1 METPKQAALLKRYR
15 LKPHLPR
22 HVAIIMDGN
31 GRWAKKRH
39 LPRIAGH
46 RAGAHSVREIVRLS
60 GELGIEA
67 LTLYSFSTENWK
79 RPRQEVRLLMALLRQ
94 YLRNEVGELL
104 QNNVQLGTIGNTKD
118 LPPEIQKE
126 LAQAMRA
133 TAPCTG
139 LKLIL
144 ALSYSG
150 RNDLTR
156 AVKDIA
162 RKAREGRLN
171 PSAITEETLTRSLS
185 TAHLPE
191 VDFLIRTS
199 GEMRISNF
207 LLWELAY
214 SEFHVTPTLWP
225 DFRTPH
231 FIAALRD
238 FQKRQR
244 RFGGVESVVGS
255 VSTWG
260 R

>member
-1 METPKQAALLKRYR
+1 LDRSKYLKRYR

-46 RAGAHSVREIVRLS
+46 RAGALSIREIVRLS
-60 GELGIEA
+60 GELGLEA
-67 LTLYSFSTENWK
+67 LTLYAFSTENWK
-79 RPRQEVRLLMALLRQ
+79 RPKREVSLLMQLLKQ
-94 YLRNEVGELL
+94 YLRSEVEELR
-104 QNNVQLGTIGNTKD
+104 QNNVRLGTIGNTSD
-118 LPPEIQKE
+118 LPKEIQAE
-126 LAQAMRA
+126 LQRAMAA
-133 TAPCTG
+133 TAHCTG
-139 LKLIL
+139 LNLIL

-150 RNDLTR
+150 RTDLTR
-156 AVKDIA
+156 AVREIA
-162 RKAREGRLN
+162 GQVKSGKIK
-171 PSAITEETLTRSLS
+171 PQAIREETITRALS
-185 TAHLPE
+185 TGKLPE

-199 GEMRISNF
+199 GEMRVSNF

-214 SEFHVTPTLWP
+214 AEFHVTKTLWP
-225 DFRTPH
+225 DFRTAH

-244 RFGGVESVVGS
+244 RFGGVESVLGS
-255 VSTWG
+255 VLSWA